1 MTSRDGLVTETVPV
15 QHAAS
20 HRNGGVSRR
29 SSTSLGLAQGTTDLM
44 TKRWFFPTTSEKNH
58 LKSNEEEEELTEL
71 ERRSLRYAGDLIRSR
86 MGWKY
91 DNDTDADD
99 DYDRVSKNTDE
110 NAQTTNQRSL
120 ELVKG
125 RFLDLTCTIAG
136 EIAAESL
143 FENAPEEDD
152 DIIRGAIIAIQSLL
166 ILGSQVGVRGSPN
179 QIKKSVSH
187 LRDDIEEA
195 SHHEKWDRNDVRR
208 LKHDMDFTAATQLL
222 AEVKKKRTAQGAFD
236 LLVKLGVFGPHE
248 ELALL
253 RSGFPTRFTDEEEAA
268 AKEAAQ
274 STRDPDELLG
284 IRQDFSSMKVYT
296 IDGKD
301 TSDVDDGL
309 SVEVLKNADGTT
321 RNRYWIHI
329 ADADRWATRDSGL
342 FEVAKKRATS
352 VYLPS
357 GSVPMFPSS
366 IGNGVMSLRQGSEC
380 CAVSLGV
387 ELLPDGSIDPESIF
401 VTPSKVQVSYRL
413 TYDDVDDMFDAGVAY
428 FEEWEL
434 GAMLTAAT
442 KRRELRAKNGSSEGW
457 VTTPIPQASLKVV
470 EDEEGEDNITID
482 LDIEVT
488 HNAGSNQTSIAEVST
503 AENEHAAPASQAF
516 LLVTE
521 MMIMAGEAI
530 GKWRTKVLTQDTRSD
545 VAAADTAA
553 VPLLKN
559 GIELPFRSQVEPD
572 FRARASEVK
581 VLQGLKETNNGYPH
595 AWYFR
600 RFFKPVKVTKD
611 HKPHFGLGV
620 ECYVQWSSPIRR
632 FGDLQA
638 HVAIKRY
645 LRRKRVNDLI
655 LKGSPIPIQIT
666 PTDLG
671 CDLPVEGHKVQ
682 SVDDI
687 DYKIGLALGRAARI
701 VQRKSQEYWMFE
713 YIRRMLAEKAE
724 QEVPFECIVLG
735 CVDPERLQ
743 YAVYVKA
750 LGLEHR
756 YLSEMGSLKV
766 GQTLWLRVANANPR
780 MGQLTLS
787 LASRGSGL
795 ASRTAAAAA

>member
-1 MTSRDGLVTETVPV
+1 MILLRSPLVSPILLVVTIQCCHSFTVTSRDGLVTETVPV

-366 IGNGVMSLRQGSEC
+366 IGNGVMSLRQGSE
-380 CAVSLGV
+380 
-387 ELLPDGSIDPESIF
+387 LLCGIP
-401 VTPSKVQVSYRL
+401 
-413 TYDDVDDMFDAGVAY
+413 
-428 FEEWEL
+428 WC
-434 GAMLTAAT
+434 
-442 KRRELRAKNGSSEGW
+442 RAPPRW
-457 VTTPIPQASLKVV
+457 V
-470 EDEEGEDNITID
+470 
-482 LDIEVT
+482 
-488 HNAGSNQTSIAEVST
+488 H
-503 AENEHAAPASQAF
+503 
-516 LLVTE
+516 
-521 MMIMAGEAI
+521 
-530 GKWRTKVLTQDTRSD
+530 
-545 VAAADTAA
+545 
-553 VPLLKN
+553 
-559 GIELPFRSQVEPD
+559 
-572 FRARASEVK
+572 
-581 VLQGLKETNNGYPH
+581 
-595 AWYFR
+595 
-600 RFFKPVKVTKD
+600 
-611 HKPHFGLGV
+611 
-620 ECYVQWSSPIRR
+620 
-632 FGDLQA
+632 
-638 HVAIKRY
+638 
-645 LRRKRVNDLI
+645 
-655 LKGSPIPIQIT
+655 
-666 PTDLG
+666 
-671 CDLPVEGHKVQ
+671 
-682 SVDDI
+682 
-687 DYKIGLALGRAARI
+687 
-701 VQRKSQEYWMFE
+701 
-713 YIRRMLAEKAE
+713 
-724 QEVPFECIVLG
+724 
-735 CVDPERLQ
+735 
-743 YAVYVKA
+743 
-750 LGLEHR
+750 
-756 YLSEMGSLKV
+756 
-766 GQTLWLRVANANPR
+766 
-780 MGQLTLS
+780 
-787 LASRGSGL
+787 
-795 ASRTAAAAA
+795 